1 MSVEISSP
9 AIVLREKLAQIV
21 PFDPNPNFES
31 ASVQNQNI
39 VESGDGW
46 IKFYDGTMIHTGN
59 SVVGAVTLNP
69 PFIDTDY
76 NITLGSGSNVLS
88 YATAKLTSGFTLNGA
103 QSDYIAIGK
112 FQ

>member
-1 MSVEISSP
+1 MGVKINKPE
-9 AIVLREKLAQIV
+9 IVLREKLAQIL
-21 PFDPNPNFES
+21 PKDQQPNLES

-39 VESGDGW
+39 VESGYGW
-46 IKFYDGTMIHTGN
+46 IKYYDGTMIHTGN

-88 YATAKLTSGFTLNGA
+88 YATDKLTSGFTLNGA

>member
-1 MSVEISSP
+1 MSVDVKQD
-9 AIVLREKLAQIV
+9 AIVLREKLAQIQ

-31 ASVQNQNI
+31 AKIQTLGI
-39 VESGDGW
+39 VESGVGYV
-46 IKFYDGTMIHTGN
+46 KYYDGTMIHHGN
-59 SVVGAVTLNP
+59 NAVGAVTLNP

-76 NITLGSGSNVLS
+76 HLTLGSESNVLP